1 MAYLLAVQTALVSL
15 DANILL
21 TTDGEAIGKG
31 VGGRGEGR
39 GQGVDV
45 LLGEL
50 LDPRVSYGRQR
61 RETSNI
67 DDAKRDSRTVK
78 DPEAASRPE
87 KSAARTPALVN

>member
-15 DANILL
+15 DADILL
-21 TTDGEAIGKG
+21 TADGETIGEG

-50 LDPRVSYGRQR
+50 LDLCVSHGHQR
-61 RETSNI
+61 RGTCNI
-67 DDAKRDSRTVK
+67 DDMKRGSRTVK
-78 DPEAASRPE
+78 DAEAASRPE